1 MTASNHLFAA
11 LSTIEFMVLLAIVL
25 AIAIAGIVM
34 LVVYFKNKKVLAQVG
49 QNVVSGESLLA
60 TR

>member
-1 MTASNHLFAA
+1 MTATNHLFAA

-34 LVVYFKNKKVLAQVG
+34 LVVYFKNKNQPPT
-49 QNVVSGESLLA
+49 QDPPNS
-60 TR
+60 TTDPNDD

>member
-1 MTASNHLFAA
+1 MTATDHLFAA

-34 LVVYFKNKKVLAQVG
+34 LVVYLKNKNQSPTQDPPTSTTDPKDD
-49 QNVVSGESLLA
+49 
-60 TR
+60 

>member
-1 MTASNHLFAA
+1 MTATNHLFAA

-34 LVVYFKNKKVLAQVG
+34 LVVYFKNKNQPPT
-49 QNVVSGESLLA
+49 QDPPTSTTNPNDD
-60 TR
+60 

>member
-1 MTASNHLFAA
+1 MTATNHLFAA

-34 LVVYFKNKKVLAQVG
+34 LVVYFKNKNQPPTQDPPTSTTDPKDD
-49 QNVVSGESLLA
+49 
-60 TR
+60 